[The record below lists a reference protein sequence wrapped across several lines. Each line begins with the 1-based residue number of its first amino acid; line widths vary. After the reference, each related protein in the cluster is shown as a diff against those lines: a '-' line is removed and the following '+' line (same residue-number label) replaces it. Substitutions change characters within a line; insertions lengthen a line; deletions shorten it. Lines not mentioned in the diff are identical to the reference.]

1 MEFVVKIQTSDG
13 EQKKFKLISFT
24 HLQFIVS
31 QYNAES
37 KVFLQKITI
46 FFVKFLTFFLKRFQ
60 NFRQAIIKH
69 LAENSFLGQ
78 I

>member
-31 QYNAES
+31 QYNAVGNL
-37 KVFLQKITI
+37 KFFFQK
-46 FFVKFLTFFLKRFQ
+46 FQ
-60 NFRQAIIKH
+60 FC
-69 LAENSFLGQ
+69 S
-78 I
+78 

>member
-31 QYNAES
+31 KYNAIVNLKFSSENS
-37 KVFLQKITI
+37 KICEKFQH
-46 FFVKFLTFFLKRFQ
+46 FFSKRF
-60 NFRQAIIKH
+60 
-69 LAENSFLGQ
+69 
-78 I
+78 